1 MCIIVRILRNDE
13 RNAVKRKKT
22 RAGLSNA
29 MITDYDHS
37 AAVTRQSVITTT
49 AQQSHES
56 VIWYT
61 RRKFTTNFLSGLWHI
76 KNNNRTFFVTVIT
89 DYDFLLNFC
98 LRSNP

>member
-13 RNAVKRKKT
+13 RNAVKRIKT

-61 RRKFTTNFLSGLWHI
+61 CRKFTMSGLWHI

-98 LRSNP
+98 LRSNS